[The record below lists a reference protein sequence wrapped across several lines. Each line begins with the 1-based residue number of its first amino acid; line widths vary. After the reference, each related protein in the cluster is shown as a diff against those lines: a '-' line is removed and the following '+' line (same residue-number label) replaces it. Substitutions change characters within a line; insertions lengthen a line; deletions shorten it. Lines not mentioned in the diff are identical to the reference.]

1 MSASPHRW
9 TPVERALGSVAHV
22 FTYRKPARFAA
33 HAPAPVSQLLLVWD
47 DLKNRCR
54 VPTCLITRKARF
66 VRERAPVD

>member
-33 HAPAPVSQLLLVWD
+33 HAPAPVSQLLWD

-54 VPTCLITRKARF
+54 VPTCLIYEESAL
-66 VRERAPVD
+66 RA